1 MATTKKASKKT
12 EALTVSEL
20 VAPQPLDAVQDTTQ
34 TPANERQQANPEV
47 SLTQA
52 HSIKN
57 LGSLRAMEE
66 DTMTLHTV
74 EAMRIYLGVS
84 PTPESSNKYGISGA
98 KRAAAALRQLHVL
111 TVKDNPYADWMLIQV
126 DAMNADAAKAI
137 ESMEAKF
144 TKKLESLK
152 ARGLSYSLVGS
163 RTPQT
168 VSLGYRSP
176 YGFAVTN
183 TVVGFD
189 YMTRVLKSAEL
200 RDLMTKAELHSDLER
215 IKGKL
220 RGMFEFAAKAQ
231 RILLNPLMQ
240 PLCRADY
247 AAQDTDAAK
256 RIAAAK
262 QAFGDVPQPIF
273 THAQL
278 PRHTL
283 WNQRLST
290 AEREMLERIAN
301 NQEQITTDVT
311 MQDISQITSAGL
323 V

>member
-1 MATTKKASKKT
+1 MATKKATSKPAAVT
-12 EALTVSEL
+12 ADVITTPESVVTGAPVSS
-20 VAPQPLDAVQDTTQ
+20 
-34 TPANERQQANPEV
+34 NEREDANPEV
-47 SLTQA
+47 PLTQA
-52 HSIKN
+52 QSIKN
-57 LGSLRAMEE
+57 MGSLRAMEE

-84 PTPESSNKYGISGA
+84 PSPESNNKYGISGA

-126 DAMNADAAKAI
+126 DGMNADAVKAI
-137 ESMEAKF
+137 EAMEVKF
-144 TKKLESLK
+144 VKKLDGLK
-152 ARGLSYSLVGS
+152 ARGLSYSIVGT
-163 RTPQT
+163 RTPQA

-183 TVVGFD
+183 TVVSFD

-200 RDLMTKAELHSDLER
+200 RDLMSKAELHSELER
-215 IKGKL
+215 VKGKL

-247 AAQDTDAAK
+247 TSQDAEAAK

-262 QAFGDVPQPIF
+262 QAFGDVPQLIF

-283 WNQRLST
+283 WNQRLT
-290 AEREMLERIAN
+290 PAERELLERIAN
-301 NQEQITTDVT
+301 SQEQITADVT
-311 MQDISQITSAGL
+311 MKDLSQTTAAGL
-323 V
+323 VQ